1 MFRPTIPLSS
11 LLSSR
16 PMTTFIRTVGESR
29 RLEDLDIP
37 CAIVTADIVSG
48 REVVLRRGDLAL
60 AVVASISIPGI
71 YPVQRLSRHALVDGG
86 VINPV
91 PASVAAEMGAVR

>member
-1 MFRPTIPLSS
+1 
-11 LLSSR
+11 
-16 PMTTFIRTVGESR
+16 MTTFIRTVGESR

-91 PASVAAEMGAVR
+91 PASVAAEMGAGQVIAVKLAPRARGR